1 MPTLMTTF
9 PKSTVK
15 EAELLPEIATRKS
28 LRAYSTQPL
37 TNGAIK
43 SLFEAARWA
52 PSSSNEQPWVYVYAT
67 AEQPELHKKIA
78 STLVEANA
86 VWAKRAPL
94 LIVAMVR
101 TAFIRN
107 GKPNVSA
114 KYDLGAANA
123 FLTLQATQLGLNVHQ
138 MGGFEKEKAIAL
150 LNIPETHEPV
160 VVMAIGYP
168 DSPEILPDNLKER
181 ELALRERYTQ
191 EAFVLNDVFPE

>member
-1 MPTLMTTF
+1 MQTIMTSF
-9 PKSTVK
+9 PKNTVK
-15 EAELLPEIATRKS
+15 ETPLLTEIANRKS
-28 LRAYSTQPL
+28 LRAYSTKPIAE
-37 TNGAIK
+37 GAIK

-67 AEQPELHKKIA
+67 AEQTELHQKIA

-86 VWAKRAPL
+86 VWARRAPL

-101 TAFIRN
+101 TTFMRT

-138 MGGFEKEKAIAL
+138 MGGFEKDKAIAF
-150 LNIPETHEPV
+150 LNIPDTHEPV

-191 EAFVLNDVFPE
+191 EAFVMNDVFPV